1 MNPLLMMWILLKL
14 QHQLAETSYW
24 LSKMKLKTNCLHNE
38 IQLAR
43 REGVPKAP
51 LQPNS
56 IEQWTHYTTKDIIEL
71 YDKFQVNC
79 FSFSYPS
86 P

>member
-1 MNPLLMMWILLKL
+1 MNPLLVMWILLKL

-38 IQLAR
+38 MQLVR
-43 REGVPKAP
+43 REGATKAP

-56 IEQWTHYTTKDIIEL
+56 IKQWTHYYNKR
-71 YDKFQVNC
+71 Y
-79 FSFSYPS
+79 Y
-86 P
+86 